1 MSDQSNVSGEGS
13 LRDRVAEALEL
24 IRPYLQRD
32 GGDIEL
38 VDVADDG
45 EVQVRFHGACVGCPH
60 AAITISQGVERTL
73 KAEVPE
79 VTKVSLV

>member
-1 MSDQSNVSGEGS
+1 

-38 VDVADDG
+38 VDVDDG
-45 EVQVRFHGACVGCPH
+45 GVVQVRFKGACVGCPS

-73 KAEVPE
+73 KDRIPE
-79 VTKVSLV
+79 VTKVCLV